1 MREAVLGKRNTFLW
15 HHYNKGALRKSA
27 EEKYNFRAHWVRGRG
42 WLMFSFFTSKIKPR
56 GGVGRRHKEGRKGSE
71 IADRVMNENERIRKI
86 KSFHKPV
93 L

>member
-1 MREAVLGKRNTFLW
+1 MVDVF
-15 HHYNKGALRKSA
+15 
-27 EEKYNFRAHWVRGRG
+27 
-42 WLMFSFFTSKIKPR
+42 FFTSKIKPR

-86 KSFHKPV
+86 KSFCKPV